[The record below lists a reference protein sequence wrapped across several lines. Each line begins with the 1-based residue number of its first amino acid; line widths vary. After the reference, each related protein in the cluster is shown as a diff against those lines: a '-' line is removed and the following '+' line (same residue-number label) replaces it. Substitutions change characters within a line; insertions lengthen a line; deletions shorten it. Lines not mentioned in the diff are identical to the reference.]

1 MRALRW
7 TAESTSDLALCWLH
21 TGVRMQCAVLPRV
34 LLCAVGLLVLGAV
47 FAAGRWSAGS
57 APALLTTAVLSGATG
72 KLYQARRLRE
82 HPGVRRFSRALPQPR
97 PYPAPMHHNE
107 SCVRWC
113 VFTTINPPTAP
124 VTQCASLRGWCVVV
138 VGDKKSPAAYKVP
151 KGAGKIVYLDP
162 VAQQALPYRL
172 LRLLPWNH
180 FGRKNLGYVT
190 LAQTR
195 TRTRTRTL
203 TLTLTLTLTR
213 SMRSTAAPRSSWTS
227 TTTTSCSRAQ
237 S

>member
-1 MRALRW
+1 
-7 TAESTSDLALCWLH
+7 
-21 TGVRMQCAVLPRV
+21 MQCALLPRV

-72 KLYQARRLRE
+72 KLYQARRFRK

-180 FGRKNLGYVT
+180 FGRKNLGYIYAIHRGAKVILDIDDDNELLPSAK
-190 LAQTR
+190 LAGG
-195 TRTRTRTL
+195 L
-203 TLTLTLTLTR
+203 
-213 SMRSTAAPRSSWTS
+213 APRLALLTHMGAGAGLGFGFGLG
-227 TTTTSCSRAQ
+227 T
-237 S
+237 

>member
-1 MRALRW
+1 MTWVDPSARRSHRRVQSFGEGPRPSLKDGVRGVKPLVPFVRVSMHCALR
-7 TAESTSDLALCWLH
+7 
-21 TGVRMQCAVLPRV
+21 PV

-72 KLYQARRLRE
+72 KLYQARRLRK

-138 VGDKKSPAAYKVP
+138 VGDKKSPAAYKMP

-180 FGRKNLGYVT
+180 FGRKNLGYVI
-190 LAQTR
+190 LTR
-195 TRTRTRTL
+195 TRTRT
-203 TLTLTLTLTR
+203 
-213 SMRSTAAPRSSWTS
+213 
-227 TTTTSCSRAQ
+227 
-237 S
+237 

>member
-1 MRALRW
+1 
-7 TAESTSDLALCWLH
+7 
-21 TGVRMQCAVLPRV
+21 MQCALVPRV

-72 KLYQARRLRE
+72 KLYQAKRFRK
-82 HPGVRRFSRALPQPR
+82 HPGVWRFSRALPQPR
-97 PYPAPMHHNE
+97 PYPAPIHHNE

-138 VGDKKSPAAYKVP
+138 VRDKKSRAAYKVP
-151 KGAGKIVYLDP
+151 KGAGNIVYLDP
-162 VAQQALPYRL
+162 VVQQALPYRL

-190 LAQTR
+190 LARTR
-195 TRTRTRTL
+195 TRTRTRHEPEP
-203 TLTLTLTLTR
+203 
-213 SMRSTAAPRSSWTS
+213 AP
-227 TTTTSCSRAQ
+227 
-237 S
+237 